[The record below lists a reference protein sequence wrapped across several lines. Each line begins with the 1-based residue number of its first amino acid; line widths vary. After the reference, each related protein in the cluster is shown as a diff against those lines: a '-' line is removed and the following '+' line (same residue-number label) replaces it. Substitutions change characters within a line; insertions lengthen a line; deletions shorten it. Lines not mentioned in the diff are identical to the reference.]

1 MVKHRWFA
9 QSPTEIEK
17 GLKVKRPF
25 QVVRRPPFLT
35 PLQVVTPKSKSKN
48 KSKSKSKNKSTN
60 KSKSKIK
67 SKSKSKSKSKTN
79 TTSNDKSKS
88 NGISDTIISTIAVY
102 AVCAIYTVL
111 SESCK
116 CWRLRARAIAHN
128 IHNIPCTYN
137 IKYARRSI
145 HVAIW
150 TRYKI

>member
-1 MVKHRWFA
+1 M
-9 QSPTEIEK
+9 E
-17 GLKVKRPF
+17 RPF

-60 KSKSKIK
+60 KSKSKI
-67 SKSKSKSKSKTN
+67 KSKSKSKTN

-128 IHNIPCTYN
+128 IHNTPCTYN